1 VLQKHASKCKAPIL
15 QKKKKKKAMKLVE
28 RQLRVGKNLYSEYT
42 KNPSKEFKSEDNPIQ
57 RWAKDLNGHFSKE
70 DI

>member
-1 VLQKHASKCKAPIL
+1 
-15 QKKKKKKAMKLVE
+15 
-28 RQLRVGKNLYSEYT
+28 VGKNLYSEYT